1 MQTKRKGLSPKESV
15 EFQKRVNLIRDKYRF
30 NQTGFQE
37 AVEKIKKDI
46 INERDESYINIK
58 EIEERKVIE
67 IIKTLPDISQTNL
80 APFPNILA
88 KTSVFAPRK
97 KNQSVEE
104 KHTQDKW
111 VQLSTPPLYEL
122 FYNGPFLTM
131 EEQDLYMLL
140 VKKAGGSDGDDYV
153 KITRHQLLKELGYK
167 SFSSH
172 QYEWLY
178 KAMNRLIQS
187 NIKIVLKK
195 NVIKQF
201 VDDINI
207 SNNKINEITLHLLEE
222 FGYDGEVYS
231 FRINK
236 NSLFLYSNK
245 NYAWNNL
252 ETKKMIQ
259 QTKKSGFTEWIYSFL
274 LSESKGIHTYKI
286 ETIYNYCGSK
296 KKIADFRKDIE
307 SAFNI
312 MHELNIVKKFII
324 KENKYIEWERI

>member
-1 MQTKRKGLSPKESV
+1 MKTKGKGLTPKESE
-15 EFQKRVNLIRDKYRF
+15 EFQKRVNLIRDKFKF
-30 NQTGFQE
+30 NQTGFQA
-37 AVEKIKKDI
+37 AVEKIKSDI
-46 INERDESYINIK
+46 INERDDSYINIK

-80 APFPNILA
+80 VPFPNILA

-97 KNQSVEE
+97 KNMSVEE

-111 VQLSTPPLYEL
+111 IQLFTPPHYDL
-122 FYNGPFLTM
+122 FYNGPLLTM

-153 KITRHQLLKELGYK
+153 KISRHQLLKELGYK
-167 SFSSH
+167 SCSVH

-195 NVIKQF
+195 NIIKHF
-201 VDDINI
+201 DIDV
-207 SNNKINEITLHLLEE
+207 SSNKINEITLHLLEE
-222 FGYDGEVYS
+222 FGYDGDVYS

-245 NYAWNNL
+245 NFAWNNL

-274 LSESKGIHTYKI
+274 LSESKGIHSYKI
-286 ETIYNYCGSK
+286 ETIYNYSGSR

-307 SAFNI
+307 NAFKIMYEMNIINKFNI
-312 MHELNIVKKFII
+312 I
-324 KENKYIEWERI
+324 ENKFIEWERI